1 LSFFEDAIMPRCG
14 IALLLLIASFSPTVA
29 APVALPNGATLRDVS
44 FERHVAPLLGRYGCN
59 AGACHGSFQGKG
71 GLRLS
76 LFGHSPALD
85 YIALTHDALGRRVN
99 IADPEHSLLLLKP
112 AARMPHQGGLRFRKA
127 SWPYQVLRAW
137 IAQGAKQHRGD
148 GAVKRLD
155 AQPRE
160 HRFTGSTDTIDL
172 HVIAE
177 FADGSR
183 EDVTPFCTFRA
194 KDDYIAD
201 VAATGVV
208 RGLHPGD
215 TAVVISYGGN
225 LATARVLVPA
235 PAAPGFVYPN
245 VPENNFIDH
254 QVFAKLRKLNIVP
267 SDLAGDAAFL
277 RRVTLD
283 TIGTLPSPQEVRD
296 FLADKRPDK
305 RGRKIDALLAHPMH
319 AALWATKLCD
329 ITANNLDVMEGP
341 PELGPK
347 RAKMWHDWFRKRIA
361 ENVPY
366 DRIVRDV
373 LTATSREGLSIKEWI
388 DREVRLREQLRHGFQ
403 TSYADRPSLDLFW
416 RRLANDDFFP
426 LEQMGELTATA
437 FLGVRLECAQCH
449 KHPFDHWTQADYRA
463 WANVFGQ
470 TKFGLSPEVTAA
482 VANLLEERRKA
493 PPGEAG
499 PPLPRLREVYVSNE
513 PLRRFRDPET
523 GGPLPART
531 LGGPEMAL
539 EGDARARLCDWLT
552 APDNPYFARTF
563 VNRVWAHYFGVG
575 LVMPVDSF
583 SAANPPSNEP
593 LLDAL
598 AKDFIE
604 HNFDIRHLERVI
616 LSSRTYQ
623 LSSRPNATNAED
635 RGNYA
640 RAYARRL
647 MAEVVVDA
655 LDAAL
660 GTIEDRGAGL
670 PPQCRAIEVAPNRV
684 RNEYLATIF
693 RTFGRPARTTTCD
706 CERSSEPAVPQT
718 LFLMSDPALLKKL
731 TAGRLPKLLAEK
743 KTDGEVIEEL
753 FLATLSRTP
762 DERERT
768 AALAHVADKKDRTK
782 AFAGVLWA
790 LINTR
795 EFILNH

>member
-1 LSFFEDAIMPRCG
+1 MPRC
-14 IALLLLIASFSPTVA
+14 ASSLLLLIASAWYSAA
-29 APVALPNGATLRDVS
+29 APVALPNAAALPDVS

-76 LFGHSPALD
+76 LFGYSPAMD
-85 YIALTHDALGRRVN
+85 YTALTRDGLGRRVN
-99 IADPEHSLLLLKP
+99 VADPERSLLLLKP
-112 AARMPHQGGLRFRKA
+112 TSQAPHEGGLRFGA
-127 SWPYQVLRAW
+127 DSWPYQVIRTW
-137 IAQGAKQHRGD
+137 IAQGAKQYPGHGT
-148 GAVKRLD
+148 VKRLD
-155 AQPRE
+155 AQPRA
-160 HRFTGSTDTIDL
+160 HRLAGPGETVAL
-172 HVIAE
+172 QVVAE

-183 EDVTPFCTFRA
+183 EDVTPFCAFRA
-194 KDDYIAD
+194 QDDHIAD

-208 RGLHPGD
+208 RGKHPGD

-245 VPENNFIDH
+245 VPEANFIDR

-267 SDLAGDAAFL
+267 SDLAGDAEFL

-283 TIGTLPSPQEVRD
+283 TIGTLPTPKEVRD
-296 FLADKRPDK
+296 FLADTRPNK
-305 RGRKIDALLAHPMH
+305 RGHKIDELLAHPMH

-329 ITANNLDVMEGP
+329 ITANNLEVMEDP

-366 DRIVRDV
+366 DQIVRGV
-373 LTATSREGLSIKEWI
+373 LTATSREGLDVKPWI
-388 DREVRLREQLRHGFQ
+388 GREVRLHEQLRQGFQ
-403 TSYADRPSLDLFW
+403 TDYADRPGLDLFW

-449 KHPFDHWTQADYRA
+449 KHPFDRWTQADYRA
-463 WANVFGQ
+463 WANIFGQ
-470 TKFGLSPEVTAA
+470 TKFGSSPEVTAT
-482 VANLLEERRKA
+482 VANLLEERRKT
-493 PPGEAG
+493 PMGKAG
-499 PPLPRLREVYVSNE
+499 PRLPRLREVYVSNE
-513 PLRRFRDPET
+513 PLRRLRDPET
-523 GGPLPART
+523 GGPLPAKA
-531 LGGPEMAL
+531 LGGPEVAL
-539 EGDARARLCDWLT
+539 EGDARVRLFDWL
-552 APDNPYFARTF
+552 AEPDNPYFARAF
-563 VNRVWAHYFGVG
+563 VNRIWAHYFGVG
-575 LVMPVDSF
+575 LVMPVDNF

-598 AKDFIE
+598 AKDFVE
-604 HNFDIRHLERVI
+604 HRFDIHRVGRVI
-616 LSSRTYQ
+616 LNSHTYQ

-640 RAYARRL
+640 RAYSRRL
-647 MAEVVVDA
+647 MAEVVADA

-660 GTIEDRGAGL
+660 GVAEDFGAGL
-670 PPQCRAIEVAPNRV
+670 PSGCRAIEVAPNRV
-684 RNEYLATIF
+684 QNEHLAMIF
-693 RTFGRPARTTTCD
+693 RTFGRPARTATCD
-706 CERSSEPAVPQT
+706 CERSAEPAVPQT
-718 LFLMSDPALLKKL
+718 LFLMSDPILLKKL
-731 TAGRLPKLLAEK
+731 TTGRLPKLLAEK
-743 KTDGEVIEEL
+743 STDGEVIEEL
-753 FLATLSRTP
+753 FLATLSRLP
-762 DERERT
+762 DERET
-768 AALAHVADKKDRTK
+768 KAALGHVAGKKDRTR
-782 AFAGVLWA
+782 AFADVLWA